1 MWTGSLCL
9 GLVSIP
15 VRAVP
20 MTRDRGVHFRMIHK
34 VCNTTI
40 KYCKVCLA
48 RRGGPPWRRVA
59 YGYRVDGN
67 EYVVFDRQGR

>member
-9 GLVSIP
+9 GLVNIP

-20 MTRDRGVHFRMIHK
+20 PTRDRGVHFRMIHK

-40 KYCKVCLA
+40 KCCKVCLSSG
-48 RRGGPPWRRVA
+48 RRPLPLEEGGLRLT
-59 YGYRVDGN
+59 GVDGN
-67 EYVVFDRQGR
+67 EYVVFDR